1 MSRRRRSRRPT
12 RTVLPVWI
20 RLAVGLGVATAIL
33 LMAEGVARVMGP
45 QIPEWQ
51 GGDQGA
57 VVMGGHP
64 TRLWGM
70 NTGNRRVG
78 TVAAFI
84 NDKGLRGVL
93 PEVPRPEGRERAM
106 LVGDSTFF
114 GHGIEDEETIIE
126 QTVARLRTD
135 GIDID
140 AVNGGIPGYSTEQ
153 TRMLLDEDGW
163 DLEPSLLLIGN
174 LWSDNNFDHF
184 RDADLLRTRQMW
196 MQNPLSRSSL
206 YLVLASLIDRVTGS
220 PHARIVTWTRTS
232 ELPDT
237 GIRRVPL
244 QRYAQN
250 LDTMIRAAAERGIDA
265 VLVAPVNRQMA
276 EGQVAGDVAW
286 QPYFDAQKAVA
297 AHHGV
302 PVIDLAPTLI
312 EAAKAHNGADLYLD
326 EMHPTPL
333 GAGYFAD
340 ALATGLRDA
349 DWPAT
354 DLLGTAEPFDAT
366 TLQDVIVGGVSL
378 TVNEL
383 SPQANLYPGA
393 AVQRRTA
400 PADTTQSYEPEYWSV
415 SGQVAGPGGAVT
427 VTVTTTDDEIISAAE
442 LRQPG
447 PFSFTLSLGM
457 PAVKVV
463 ATDHRGKE
471 VSTLCYQGCQP
482 VMLQLD

>member
-1 MSRRRRSRRPT
+1 VR
-12 RTVLPVWI
+12 V
-20 RLAVGLGVATAIL
+20 RLVAGLGVAAAVL
-33 LMAEGVARVMGP
+33 LMAEGVARMMGP

-51 GGDQGA
+51 GGDRGA

-84 NDKGLRGVL
+84 NEKGLRGEL
-93 PEVPRPEGRERAM
+93 PELPRPEGRERVM

-114 GHGIEDEETIIE
+114 GHGIEDDETIIK
-126 QTVARLRTD
+126 QMVARLQERGLDVD
-135 GIDID
+135 G
-140 AVNGGIPGYSTEQ
+140 VNGGIPGYSTEQ
-153 TRMLLDEDGW
+153 TRMLMEEDGW
-163 DLEPSLLLIGN
+163 DLQPTLLLIGN

-196 MQNPLSRSSL
+196 MQNPMSRSSL
-206 YLVLASLIDRVTGS
+206 FLMLAAGIDGLTGN
-220 PHARIVTWTRTS
+220 PHARVVTWTRTS

-244 QRYAQN
+244 KRYAQN
-250 LDTMIRAAAERGIDA
+250 IDVLIRGAASRGIGT
-265 VLVAPVNRQMA
+265 VVVSPVNRQMA
-276 EGQVAGDVAW
+276 EQQVASDVAW
-286 QPYFDAQKAVA
+286 QPYFDAQAAVA

-302 PVIDLAPTLI
+302 PVIDLAPALI
-312 EAAKAHNGADLYLD
+312 AAASEHTGGELYLD
-326 EMHPTPL
+326 EMHPTSL

-340 ALATGLRDA
+340 ALTDGVVAAG
-349 DWPAT
+349 WPEQ
-354 DLLGTAEPFDAT
+354 DLQGTAEVFDYSG
-366 TLQDVIVGGVSL
+366 LQDVIVGGVSL

-400 PADTTQSYEPEYWSV
+400 PADADQSYEPEYWSV
-415 SGQVAGPGGAVT
+415 SGRVEGPRRAVR
-427 VTVTTTDDEIISAAE
+427 VTVTTPEGDVISAAE
-442 LRQPG
+442 LREPG
-447 PFSFTLSLGM
+447 EFSFTLSLGM

-463 ATDHRGKE
+463 ATTEMGNT
-471 VSTLCYQGCQP
+471 VSSICYQGCQP
-482 VMLQLD
+482 VVLQLP

>member
-1 MSRRRRSRRPT
+1 M
-12 RTVLPVWI
+12 
-20 RLAVGLGVATAIL
+20 RLAVGLGISSAIL
-33 LMAEGVARVMGP
+33 LTAEGVSRVLGP

-70 NTGNRRVG
+70 NTGNRKVG
-78 TVAAFI
+78 SVSAFI
-84 NDKGLRGVL
+84 NEKGLRGEL
-93 PEVPRPEGRERAM
+93 PELPRPAGRERVM

-114 GHGIEDEETIIE
+114 GHGVEDDETVIE
-126 QTVARLRTD
+126 QTVRRLQHMGMD
-135 GIDID
+135 VD

-153 TRMLLDEDGW
+153 TRMLMEEDGW
-163 DLEPSLLLIGN
+163 ALQPTLLLIGN

-206 YLVLASLIDRVTGS
+206 YLMVSALIDELTGD
-220 PHARIVTWTRTS
+220 PHARIVTWTRSS

-250 LDTMIRAAAERGIDA
+250 LDSLVRDAAERGIGA
-265 VLVAPVNRQMA
+265 ALVAPVNRQMA
-276 EGQVAGDVAW
+276 EGRVAGDVAW

-297 AHHGV
+297 AHHGI
-302 PVIDLAPTLI
+302 PHIELAPALI
-312 EAAKAHNGADLYLD
+312 EAAKVHPGGDLYLD

-333 GAGYFAD
+333 GAGFFAEALTNGIVD
-340 ALATGLRDA
+340 AGWPDA
-349 DWPAT
+349 ALHGRSD
-354 DLLGTAEPFDAT
+354 PFDESA
-366 TLQDVIVGGVSL
+366 LRDVIVGGVSL

-393 AVQRRTA
+393 ATPRRTA
-400 PADTTQSYEPEYWSV
+400 PADGGKSFEPEYWSV
-415 SGQVAGPGGAVT
+415 TGKVKGAPGAVM
-427 VTVTTTDDEIISAAE
+427 VRVTTPDGEVISAAE

-447 PFSFTLSLGM
+447 EFSFTLSLDR
-457 PAVKVV
+457 AEVKVEAEQGGHV
-463 ATDHRGKE
+463 

-482 VMLQLD
+482 VMLQLQ